1 MKSSYDAAGYFSVT
15 LEMHAL
21 ANQYASESFF
31 EYLLVEL
38 RKAHHL
44 LMPERN

>member
-15 LEMHAL
+15 LEMHAWQI
-21 ANQYASESFF
+21 NSASESFF

-44 LMPERN
+44 LMPERS